1 MFLLKVKG
9 NILEIFLETS
19 MVLHYDVSGVH
30 HTTIQAEQNRGRA
43 NQIQLPKVPP
53 PTNTSL
59 NALMLFLNCY
69 LMP

>member
-1 MFLLKVKG
+1 MFLLEVKG
-9 NILEIFLETS
+9 NILQFFLETS
-19 MVLHYDVSGVH
+19 MVLRYDVLGVH
-30 HTTIQAEQNRGRA
+30 YTTLQAEQNRGRP

-69 LMP
+69 VMP